1 MGPNVIATMKALEQG
16 KHLEI
21 LKYCVEYLVEFK
33 KENEKELHD
42 VLSSDRQ
49 MMAEVSYMLKRYQAN
64 KAKENNNNNNSDND
78 EEDNDDDKENEENN
92 LDNSKNNKRVKH
104 GNIKN

>member
-64 KAKENNNNNNSDND
+64 KAKENNNNNSDND

-92 LDNSKNNKRVKH
+92 LDNSKNNKR
-104 GNIKN
+104 